1 LKGRISQTLASI
13 LLDPTARR
21 ELREHLI
28 RGRDGWVRVNG
39 KTYRVQVDVTSK
51 VKSPLGRR
59 FAQAG

>member
-1 LKGRISQTLASI
+1 MKGRISQTLASI

-51 VKSPLGRR
+51 VKGPMGRR
-59 FAQAG
+59 LAQAG

>member
-1 LKGRISQTLASI
+1 LKGRISKTLESI

-39 KTYRVQVDVTSK
+39 KIYRVQMDVTSK
-51 VKSPLGRR
+51 VKNPLGRR
-59 FAQAG
+59 LAEAG